1 MDNNFKTVWICKDLS
16 TIFKKE
22 TTFFILSKHVSTFLC
37 GHTLKIEKICVSPKV
52 SIQPCWVKSDS
63 ALSGAIWAQSGPKKL
78 HQTAIPAHGLK
89 KRTVMDSTETTLF
102 IGPKQLFLIYSVFS
116 CKCST
121 VVHSKFHCLQ
131 DCVTELRHEIYN
143 LNIGI
148 HWEQRTALASTVVKK
163 KKARN
168 K

>member
-1 MDNNFKTVWICKDLS
+1 M
-16 TIFKKE
+16 
-22 TTFFILSKHVSTFLC
+22 
-37 GHTLKIEKICVSPKV
+37 

-89 KRTVMDSTETTLF
+89 NRTVMDSTETILF
-102 IGPKQLFLIYSVFS
+102 LGPKQLFLIYSVFS

-121 VVHSKFHCLQ
+121 VVHLKFHCLQ

-163 KKARN
+163 KKQEIN
-168 K
+168 KINRSKCLSCWFKGEFVNHSPAPGDLRILLVFYQNPIWFISL